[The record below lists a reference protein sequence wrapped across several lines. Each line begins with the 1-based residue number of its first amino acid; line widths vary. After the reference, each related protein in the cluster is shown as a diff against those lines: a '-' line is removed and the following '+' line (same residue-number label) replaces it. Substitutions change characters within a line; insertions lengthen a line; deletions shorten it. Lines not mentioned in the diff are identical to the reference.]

1 MLYLY
6 NMPTKF
12 IISSPSA
19 SGKTTLVN
27 ALLDAFPTMYRL
39 KTCTTRPVRPEEK
52 GDEYFFLSKQQA
64 DEKIKHDDFV
74 EYSNVY
80 GNIYGLDKMEVEKN
94 ASVNTVVILDVQ
106 GTEKA
111 KKLYPN
117 MKTIFIQPPPREILE
132 ARLRERNTNDVD
144 VNARLAEIDT
154 ELSYMKKYDYVVQYG
169 SLTQMKRSL
178 YRFVRFYV
186 ENQA

>member
-1 MLYLY
+1 
-6 NMPTKF
+6 MPTKF

-27 ALLDAFPTMYRL
+27 ALLEAFPTMYRL

-52 GDEYFFLSKQQA
+52 GNEYFFLTKEQA
-64 DEKIKHDDFV
+64 EEKIKNDDFV
-74 EYSNVY
+74 EYSTVY
-80 GNIYGLDKMEVEKN
+80 GNIYGLDKMEVERN
-94 ASVNTVVILDVQ
+94 LSRNTVVILDVQ

-111 KKLYPN
+111 TTLYPS

-132 ARLRERNTNDVD
+132 SRLKERNTNDAD

-154 ELSYMKKYDYVVQYG
+154 ELSYMNKYDHVVQYG